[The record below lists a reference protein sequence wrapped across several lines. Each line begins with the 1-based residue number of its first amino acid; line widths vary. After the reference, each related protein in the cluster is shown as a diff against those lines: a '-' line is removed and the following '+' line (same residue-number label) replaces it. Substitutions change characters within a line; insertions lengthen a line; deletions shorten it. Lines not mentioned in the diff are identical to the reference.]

1 MKNWLFIVLFVCVG
15 IKGISQTDSICNIRI
30 SVLTC
35 APGNELYSLFGH
47 TALRIT
53 DTSLHKDVIYN
64 WGTFDFTQ
72 PGFYTNFMRGKLLY
86 YVSAWT
92 MPEFMYEYQASG
104 RAVYE
109 QVIALNCT
117 DKKAVLEAVAYN
129 LKDENLYYKYD
140 FLLDNCT
147 TRIRDI
153 ILKNMK
159 PAANI
164 HSVVADGTTHRNLIH
179 QYLDRG
185 HQPWS
190 KLGIDLLL
198 GSKLDE
204 PVTLQSS
211 YFLPEFFMKGLSLAT
226 ASGTMLTPSTNTILK
241 GGDIDASGSNNT
253 PLIAISMFSIVMY
266 FCSKISGGK
275 YVYIVDALLM
285 LISGLLG
292 IILLFMWWG
301 TDHTV
306 CKNNWN
312 LIWAFPLNFF
322 MGFLLKKNTIWLRYY
337 FMAMAIISGL
347 LLIGWFWWPQELNV
361 AIAPFVLLLF
371 NRHIARSAKKTF

>member
-1 MKNWLFIVLFVCVG
+1 MKKWLFIVILAFMCNRV
-15 IKGISQTDSICNIRI
+15 ISQSDSICQIRI

-35 APGNELYSLFGH
+35 APGQELYSLFGH
-47 TALRIT
+47 SALRIT
-53 DTSLHKDVIYN
+53 DTAAHRDVVYN

-72 PGFYTNFMRGKLLY
+72 PGFYTDFMRGKLLY

-109 QVIALNCT
+109 QILDANCA
-117 DKKAVLEAVAYN
+117 DKKAILEAVAYN
-129 LKDENLYYKYD
+129 LKTENLYYKYD

-153 ILKNMK
+153 ILKNIK
-159 PAANI
+159 PAANVR
-164 HSVVADGTTHRNLIH
+164 SVVDAGTTHRNLIH
-179 QYLDRG
+179 QYLDKG

-190 KLGIDLLL
+190 KLGIDILL

-204 PVTLQSS
+204 PVTIQSS

-226 ASGTMLTPSTNTILK
+226 ASGRLITPATNTILK
-241 GGDIDASGSNNT
+241 GGAAEATGSTYT
-253 PLIAISMFSIVMY
+253 PLIAIAIFCVLLY
-266 FCSKISGGK
+266 FCCKISGGK
-275 YVYIVDALLM
+275 FAFIVDALLM

-306 CKNNWN
+306 CQNNWN

-322 MGFLLKKNTIWLRYY
+322 IGFLLKRNYSWLRYY
-337 FMAMAIISGL
+337 FMAMAILSGL
-347 LLIGWFWWPQELNV
+347 LLVGWFWWPQELNI

-371 NRHIARSAKKTF
+371 NRYIARSAKKIS